1 MVEVF
6 AEGPSVRALKG
17 KHQGFQPVNDSDNKA
32 AGRRVLK
39 LKSPSN
45 RSQTTKKA
53 VTPLREAAS
62 WADEYKRKMQADM
75 DALGFSQHEL
85 TEPKRS

>member
-6 AEGPSVRALKG
+6 AEGPRVRTLKG

-45 RSQTTKKA
+45 RSPATKKA
-53 VTPLREAAS
+53 ATPLRDAAT

-75 DALGFSQHEL
+75 DALGVSGNGL
-85 TEPKRS
+85 AEPKRR